1 MGMTTIAAKSKLL
14 EDAGYAYSFDR
25 MIYINRKA
33 KKVFSVEFVEDNS
46 PEALQKCIVDTH
58 AGDWQ
63 FFFQSE
69 PSETVK
75 RELVSVLG

>member
-1 MGMTTIAAKSKLL
+1 MTTIAAKSKLL
-14 EDAGYAYSFDR
+14 EDAGYVYSFDR

-33 KKVFSVEFVEDNS
+33 KKVLSVEFVEDNS
-46 PEALQKCIVDTH
+46 PEQLQKCISENTH
-58 AGDWQ
+58 GGEWQ
-63 FFFQSE
+63 FFFNSP